1 MFLLWH
7 ASPKLIRFLETTEVV
22 CSDEIVEASYTSSAG
37 TYVTILYR
45 SWHSCKRTHKCAGRP
60 PDLRV
65 DQGTQ
70 RRWVKLRTKGSHFVE
85 VTSVLCSKHS
95 TRITSL
101 SFYFKNKEPET
112 QQVQKTC
119 IASVGSNMHLGT
131 SQVHSQIQFWPPLE
145 AFLKAHDRWRI
156 LYKWL

>member
-1 MFLLWH
+1 MQP
-7 ASPKLIRFLETTEVV
+7 ASPKLIRFLETTELV
-22 CSDEIVEASYTSSAG
+22 CSDEIVEASYTSSTG

-45 SWHSCKRTHKCAGRP
+45 SWHSCKGTHKSAVKP
-60 PDLRV
+60 SDLRV

-70 RRWVKLRTKGSHFVE
+70 RRRGQVEDKRLTFCGSHICA
-85 VTSVLCSKHS
+85 LCSKHS

-101 SFYFKNKEPET
+101 SFYFKDKEPET

-119 IASVGSNMHLGT
+119 IASVGSNTCLVT
-131 SQVHSQIQFWPPLE
+131 SQVRSQIQFWPQLE